1 MKIEVSLFWIVGLAT
16 IGSSI
21 RAKSCFFPNHFGR
34 FSRYILN
41 PEAILSSPIVQ
52 VQETDRM
59 AQKHEG
65 KIALITGANKG
76 IGYEVARQLGREGI
90 TVLIGARNPQLGE
103 AAAAKL
109 KAEGADAHFIEL
121 DVTRPEI
128 IAKSAEKL
136 RAEHGRLDIL
146 INNAGVVDKGDGPPS
161 VADLDAVRRVLD
173 VNFFGVLAVT
183 QAMLPLVRKA
193 ASGRIV
199 MVSSGLGSLTWN
211 ADPTRS
217 FANIKPLGYNGSKAI
232 LNMLTVQLAWEL
244 RDTPIKVNTVNP
256 GYTATDLN
264 GNSGTQTI
272 EEGAAETVRQSLVPD
287 DAPTGGFFE
296 TGGVV
301 PW

>member
-1 MKIEVSLFWIVGLAT
+1 
-16 IGSSI
+16 
-21 RAKSCFFPNHFGR
+21 
-34 FSRYILN
+34 
-41 PEAILSSPIVQ
+41 
-52 VQETDRM
+52 M
-59 AQKHEG
+59 AQQHKG

-76 IGYEVARQLGREGI
+76 IGFEVARQLGAEGI
-90 TVLIGARNPQLGE
+90 TVFLGARDPQLGE

-109 KAEGADAHFIEL
+109 KADGADAHFLLL
-121 DVTRPEI
+121 DVTKPETI
-128 IAKSAEKL
+128 T
-136 RAEHGRLDIL
+136 RAEETIQSKHGRLDIL
-146 INNAGVVDKGDGPPS
+146 VNNAGIVAKGDGPPS
-161 VADLDAVRRVLD
+161 VADPQAVRDALE

-183 QAMLPLVRKA
+183 QAMLPLVRQSS
-193 ASGRIV
+193 SGRIV

-211 ADPTRS
+211 ADPNWP
-217 FANIKPLGYNGSKAI
+217 FAAVKPLGYNGSKAI

-264 GNSGTQTI
+264 NNSGHQSLQ
-272 EEGAAETVRQSLVPD
+272 EGAAETVRQSLIDD

>member
-1 MKIEVSLFWIVGLAT
+1 ML
-16 IGSSI
+16 
-21 RAKSCFFPNHFGR
+21 
-34 FSRYILN
+34 
-41 PEAILSSPIVQ
+41 Q
-52 VQETDRM
+52 VEETDRM

-76 IGYEVARQLGREGI
+76 IGFEVARQLGREGI
-90 TVLIGARNPQLGE
+90 TVLIAARNPQLGE
-103 AAAAKL
+103 AAEAKL
-109 KAEGADAHFIEL
+109 RAEGADAHFVEL
-121 DVTRPEI
+121 DVTRSETI
-128 IAKSAEKL
+128 TKAAERI
-136 RAEHGRLDIL
+136 RAQHGRLDIL

-183 QAMLPLVRKA
+183 QAMLPLVRNA
-193 ASGRIV
+193 PSGRIV

-211 ADPTRS
+211 ADPTWP
-217 FANIKPLGYNGSKAI
+217 FAGIKPLGYNGSKAI

-287 DAPTGGFFE
+287 NAPTGGFFE

>member
-1 MKIEVSLFWIVGLAT
+1 MLAPGSLIEAGWACQGQLPLSDPPGEFESYLPISL
-16 IGSSI
+16 SN
-21 RAKSCFFPNHFGR
+21 R
-34 FSRYILN
+34 
-41 PEAILSSPIVQ
+41 PEGEVY
-52 VQETDRM
+52 RM
-59 AQKHEG
+59 ALKHNG

-76 IGYEVARQLGREGI
+76 IGFEVARQLGAEGI
-90 TVLIGARNPQLGE
+90 TVLLGARNPQLGE

-121 DVTRPEI
+121 DVTKPET
-128 IAKSAEKL
+128 IAKAAEKI

-146 INNAGVVDKGDGPPS
+146 VNNAGVFLKGDGPPS
-161 VADLDAVRRVLD
+161 VADTDAVRQTLEA
-173 VNFFGVLAVT
+173 NFFGVLAVT
-183 QAMLPLVRKA
+183 QALLPLVRNA
-193 ASGRIV
+193 PSGRIV

-211 ADPTRS
+211 ADPSWS
-217 FANIKPLGYNGSKAI
+217 FAGIKPLGYNGSKAI

-244 RDTPIKVNTVNP
+244 KDTPIKVNIVNP